1 MNIRAYHVNS
11 WIQSLLSHSTCTARP
26 GEVAGAAA
34 GGRRDAMFD
43 ALHGDIRGGGGG
55 IEEDA
60 EFNDARPFRQA
71 RKKRKTHSQ

>member
-1 MNIRAYHVNS
+1 VNS
-11 WIQSLLSHSTCTARP
+11 WIQSLLAHSTCTTP

-34 GGRRDAMFD
+34 GGRHDAMFD

-55 IEEDA
+55 TEEDA

-71 RKKRKTHSQ
+71 RKKRKMHSQ

>member
-1 MNIRAYHVNS
+1 
-11 WIQSLLSHSTCTARP
+11 
-26 GEVAGAAA
+26 VAGAAA

-55 IEEDA
+55 VEEDA
-60 EFNDARPFRQA
+60 EFNDARPFCQA